1 MSTVVALPRTA
12 FSELSHS
19 WERHLRAANRSP
31 RTIESYLESAQQLA
45 AFLQSRRMPL
55 EPSKIHAQHV
65 EAFITRVLTTHKPA
79 TAAIRYRSLQQ
90 FFKWLVDEDEITDSP
105 MLKMKPPK
113 VAEQPVPV
121 LRQDELRRL
130 LHTCESGQ
138 DFESRRDAAILRTF
152 IDTGARLS
160 EVTGL
165 RYDLARPQTNDVD
178 LDQGRLRVMGKGGW
192 ERVLAIGPKTVR
204 AIDRYLRVRARHP
217 QARTTALWLGPK
229 GPLTSSGLAQVIGR
243 RGKQIGLQLHPHQ
256 FRHTFAHSWL
266 SDGGGESDLMRL
278 TGWRSRSMLERYGA
292 SAAVERAVG
301 AHRQHS
307 PGDRV

>member
-1 MSTVVALPRTA
+1 MSTVIALPRNA

-31 RTIESYLESAQQLA
+31 RTIESYLTSAEQLA
-45 AFLQSRRMPL
+45 HFLQSKRIPL
-55 EPSKIHAQHV
+55 EPSKIRPQHV
-65 EAFITRVLTTHKPA
+65 EAFIAHLLMVHKPA

-90 FFKWLVDEDEITDSP
+90 FFKWLVDEGEISESP
-105 MLKMKPPK
+105 MAKMKPPK
-113 VAEQPVPV
+113 VADQPVPV
-121 LRQDELRRL
+121 LRDDILRRL
-130 LHTCESGQ
+130 LSACEGK

-152 IDTGARLS
+152 IDTGARLA
-160 EVTGL
+160 EVTAL
-165 RYDLARPQTNDVD
+165 RYNPAHPNANDVD

-192 ERVLAIGPKTVR
+192 ERVLAIGPKTVST
-204 AIDRYLRVRARHP
+204 IDRYLRVRVKYPHAR
-217 QARTTALWLGPK
+217 ATALWLGPK
-229 GPLTSSGLAQVIGR
+229 GPLTNSGVAQLIGR
-243 RGKQIGLQLHPHQ
+243 RGEQVGIQIHPHQ

-301 AHRQHS
+301 AHRLHS